1 MHDPDPGSQPLHLGF
16 GIRDLPGHR
25 PAIRRPGQ
33 CDAEQRDET
42 HGLHVSPFVL
52 SSVGGHE
59 AEKIGQLADVRDVDW
74 TQSHVNVDMLI
85 RLERTEPPAGMVVP
99 PRNAPAGLEPLLF
112 IGWLGLMR
120 VLAEAMCATDPEA
133 KGG

>member
-1 MHDPDPGSQPLHLGF
+1 M
-16 GIRDLPGHR
+16 
-25 PAIRRPGQ
+25 
-33 CDAEQRDET
+33 
-42 HGLHVSPFVL
+42 SPFVL

-59 AEKIGQLADVRDVDW
+59 AEKIGQLADVRDVDC
-74 TQSHVNVDMLI
+74 VNMDMLI

-99 PRNAPAGLEPLLF
+99 PRNAPAGLEPLPF
-112 IGWLGLMR
+112 IGWLGLLR